1 MPTPGYVRY
10 AMSAT
15 GLSACTHTALHHSE
29 KTDVNNKERKVE
41 TDGIKKSD
49 ECFLFQSTYPAPS
62 DGEAWGISGDLQR
75 SSEDE
80 ETLFQPERMML
91 HAASQLT
98 DLQCQQDEAIAY
110 IMGCPCSDDDSSQ
123 SDESPPLKVHS
134 DRKWSRF
141 PRDFNHWTIAHN
153 SNLLCCKLY
162 DRSRITDRTSRPEQ
176 LQLNGT
182 TACVSAHPPLS
193 GYV

>member
-1 MPTPGYVRY
+1 M
-10 AMSAT
+10 
-15 GLSACTHTALHHSE
+15 LQ
-29 KTDVNNKERKVE
+29 
-41 TDGIKKSD
+41 

-123 SDESPPLKVHS
+123 SDGESS
-134 DRKWSRF
+134 D
-141 PRDFNHWTIAHN
+141 D
-153 SNLLCCKLY
+153 
-162 DRSRITDRTSRPEQ
+162 DRGFDSKGSCELPT
-176 LQLNGT
+176 
-182 TACVSAHPPLS
+182 
-193 GYV
+193 